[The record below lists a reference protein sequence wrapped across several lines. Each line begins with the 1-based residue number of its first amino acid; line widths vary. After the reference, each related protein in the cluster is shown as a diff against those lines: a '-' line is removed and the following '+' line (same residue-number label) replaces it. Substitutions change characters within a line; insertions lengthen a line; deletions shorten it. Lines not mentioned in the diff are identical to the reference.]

1 MVRSLPWPEMD
12 GGSRSKPVMD
22 NERLA
27 EAGDGQRKAPVR
39 AGSNGQRPAQYGD
52 GRRKP
57 PSELVIDSDKLA
69 ETGDER

>member
-1 MVRSLPWPEMD
+1 MRSLPRPEMD

-22 NERLA
+22 DERLA
-27 EAGDGQRKAPVR
+27 EAGDGRRKAAVT

-57 PSELVIDSDKLA
+57 PSELEIDGDKLA
-69 ETGDER
+69 ETGDEQ